1 MLAKFLF
8 RVFMDRDRA
17 EVHKH
22 AKIERD
28 QYPAT
33 FTEQAW
39 SKKDILYELTNTEK
53 KKIVLVYLRALKGKP
68 RNCFVFVVFILRAL
82 TLFWFS
88 SIIYRFRQA

>member
-53 KKIVLVYLRALKGKP
+53 K
-68 RNCFVFVVFILRAL
+68 NCACLFASTEREAKELFCFRCFHPPGAYAFLVFIDN
-82 TLFWFS
+82 
-88 SIIYRFRQA
+88 I